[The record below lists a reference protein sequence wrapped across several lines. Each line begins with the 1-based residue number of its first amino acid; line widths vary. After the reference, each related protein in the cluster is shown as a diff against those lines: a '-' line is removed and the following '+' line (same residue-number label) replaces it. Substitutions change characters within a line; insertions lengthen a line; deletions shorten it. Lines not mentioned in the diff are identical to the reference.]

1 MLDKQRLTEKFN
13 KLDKS
18 IKDNLKAKTKRR
30 NQKTLDVVNNWLN
43 DKENASSFLVAH
55 VPITA
60 NAKAITE
67 AINLIKSKI
76 KPNQFIY

>member
-1 MLDKQRLTEKFN
+1 M
-13 KLDKS
+13 
-18 IKDNLKAKTKRR
+18 
-30 NQKTLDVVNNWLN
+30 VNNWLN